1 MAEATD
7 PLSLA
12 NLLKPE
18 IKADPYPL
26 YARLRSEDPIHWDE
40 PMGFWVMTRYAN
52 IATALRDDR
61 FCKGLGIQAALN
73 RVPEDEKPTAQP
85 VFDVFS
91 RQMLYADP
99 PYHTRLRA
107 LVSRAFTPRVVAKM
121 EPHIEQ
127 VVDGLLDA
135 VQDKGRMDVI
145 EHLAYP
151 LPVTVIM
158 ELLGLP
164 VDERERFKKWSD
176 DFMATLGV
184 VRQTPE
190 SYRAASRSLG
200 ELTEYIHG
208 IRPELVANPGTTC

>member
-1 MAEATD
+1 
-7 PLSLA
+7 
-12 NLLKPE
+12 
-18 IKADPYPL
+18 
-26 YARLRSEDPIHWDE
+26 
-40 PMGFWVMTRYAN
+40 
-52 IATALRDDR
+52 
-61 FCKGLGIQAALN
+61 
-73 RVPEDEKPTAQP
+73 
-85 VFDVFS
+85 
-91 RQMLYADP
+91 MLYADP

-184 VRQTPE
+184 VRSDP
-190 SYRAASRSLG
+190 G
-200 ELTEYIHG
+200 ELSRGLSEPRRAHRVHPRDSARACG
-208 IRPELVANPGTTC
+208 QPQGRLAERLGDRGGERGSPRQR